1 MLASGSCRPGDAL
14 HPVGR
19 ASCTGQQNG
28 DVPDVSNRV
37 SPWFLL
43 LVAVSVGGAV
53 LAALGTP
60 ELLTG
65 PSVLLTSGIVLLVL
79 GGWAVSL
86 CLHEFGHAAV
96 AYRGGDWTV
105 RGKGYLTLD
114 IRRYTDVGL
123 SFVLPVVFLLLGG
136 IPLPGGAVWIN
147 HGMIRSRP
155 MQSMVSL
162 AGPLTNLVLGALL
175 TIAVALVP
183 SMPLGLAVGLSAL
196 AFIQVLAFV
205 LNILPIPGLDGF
217 GVLEPYL
224 SMPARQLAAK
234 VRPWAT
240 IVLFLLI
247 VGLPG
252 VARVFFDLGIAVF
265 GAIGGDARFAFE
277 GYNLLLFWR

>member
-1 MLASGSCRPGDAL
+1 
-14 HPVGR
+14 
-19 ASCTGQQNG
+19 
-28 DVPDVSNRV
+28 VSNRV

-43 LVAVSVGGAV
+43 LVAVAVGGGV

-60 ELLTG
+60 DLLAGG
-65 PSVLLTSGIVLLVL
+65 PAVLLTTGIVLLVL

-96 AYRGGDWTV
+96 AYRGGDRSV
-105 RGKGYLTLD
+105 REKGYLTLD
-114 IRRYTDVGL
+114 IRRYTDIGL
-123 SFVLPVVFLLLGG
+123 SFVLPLVFLLLGG

-147 HGMIRSRP
+147 HGAIRSRA
-155 MQSMVSL
+155 MQSLVSL
-162 AGPLTNLVLGALL
+162 AGPVTNLVIGALL
-175 TIAVALVP
+175 TTAVALVP
-183 SMPLGLAVGLSAL
+183 MPAGLMVGLSAL

-224 SMPARQLAAK
+224 SMPARRLAAR

-247 VGLPG
+247 IGLPG
-252 VARVFFDLGIAVF
+252 VSTLFFQVGSAVF
-265 GAIGGDARFAFE
+265 GAIGGHVDYALY
-277 GYNLLLFWR
+277 GYGRLLFWR